1 MVQEW
6 NEIGRGDT
14 LTNLDIAKATRN
26 DGKQM
31 RSIALLTMIFLPA
44 TSVAVSSLLS
54 PTRQLILKGHDSHT
68 DPVLDD
74 VLQLEPG

>member
-1 MVQEW
+1 MIQEW

-31 RSIALLTMIFLPA
+31 RSIAMLTMIFLPA
-44 TSVAVSSLLS
+44 TSVAVSSHILLQEEND
-54 PTRQLILKGHDSHT
+54 TEKVRLSHR
-68 DPVLDD
+68 LCF
-74 VLQLEPG
+74 L